1 MERFLLAIPGG
12 YHPSAR
18 TRFPSMTKPRIT
30 AAMLRKRPKAAEE
43 PKDSNQGSEA
53 AASGAGTEQPMQAG
67 SIADH
72 PSFRAPQFGIRPK
85 KELSQPSIHVQRAS
99 RRSFDSA

>member
-1 MERFLLAIPGG
+1 
-12 YHPSAR
+12 
-18 TRFPSMTKPRIT
+18 MTKSRIT

-43 PKDSNQGSEA
+43 PKDSNQGTEA
-53 AASGAGTEQPMQAG
+53 AASDSGVEQPMQAG

-85 KELSQPSIHVQRAS
+85 REPSQPSIHVQRAL
-99 RRSFDSA
+99 RRSLDGA

>member
-1 MERFLLAIPGG
+1 
-12 YHPSAR
+12 
-18 TRFPSMTKPRIT
+18 MTKPRIT

-43 PKDSNQGSEA
+43 PKQSSPGTPVTAGDA
-53 AASGAGTEQPMQAG
+53 GAEQPMQAG

-85 KELSQPSIHVQRAS
+85 KELSQPSIHVQRAP
-99 RRSFDSA
+99 RRSVDSV